1 MLKALTLY
9 AIVVKSVRTILINEH
24 GQVVAYSPISNP
36 TDDDLRAL
44 AHETFPEY
52 PAGDWM
58 VKWSNER
65 EQYKVEYIPY

>member
-65 EQYKVEYIPY
+65 EQYKITYIPY